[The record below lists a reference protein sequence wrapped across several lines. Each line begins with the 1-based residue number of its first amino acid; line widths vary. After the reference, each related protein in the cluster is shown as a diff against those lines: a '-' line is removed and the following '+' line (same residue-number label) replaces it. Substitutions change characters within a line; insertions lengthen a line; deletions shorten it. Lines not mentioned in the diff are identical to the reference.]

1 MLKFEQ
7 EFCTN
12 KAIFKAIPTSVVSA
26 NNDKTVRMMTSC
38 TTFSIFF
45 CSLVVQGRP
54 KHSKCTTM

>member
-12 KAIFKAIPTSVVSA
+12 KAIFKADSNFIVSA